1 MKSLE
6 KLVKIRQAKFLSPAI
21 YLSHKLPNKET
32 YPAQYYHELSH
43 ILQFKQN
50 EIDRWRDGYLKFSH
64 FGGGQEISSTSVK
77 PIKSKTFKP
86 FKRELEAMVIH
97 YLYLENESNYI
108 SNHWLGLKFKNKDV
122 STMLEK
128 AMKKHKKRVIKKRI
142 QFINKSYE
150 GIVNVT

>member
-6 KLVKIRQAKFLSPAI
+6 KLVKIQQAKLPAPPV
-21 YLSHKLPNKET
+21 YMSHKLPNKEI
-32 YPAQYYHELSH
+32 YPTQFYHELSH

-50 EIDRWRDGYLKFSH
+50 EINRWRDGYLKFSH
-64 FGGGQEISSTSVK
+64 FGGGHEISSTSVK

-86 FKRELEAMVIH
+86 FKRELESMVIH
-97 YLYLENESNYI
+97 YLYLENKSNYI
-108 SNHWLGLKFKNKDV
+108 NKNWIGFKFKNKDV